1 MSRFALMMSRFLVT
15 SWVGAAGI
23 FIWVTVMLA
32 ISPDLDSI
40 AKDKVALIRFP
51 IIYQF
56 SFYVLVPAY
65 VFHLISF
72 RAMRP
77 CFTRWVIAAFTIPFL
92 VMLGTVDYFNVY
104 LPIADMIDPPGMV
117 RPMQFHDYHD
127 ASERMGGMM
136 FVLGLL
142 TALMLNWPVKAG
154 CATHLNGPDEEYVP
168 GNG

>member
-1 MSRFALMMSRFLVT
+1 M
-15 SWVGAAGI
+15 
-23 FIWVTVMLA
+23 TVLLA
-32 ISPDLDSI
+32 ISPELDSI
-40 AKDKVALIRFP
+40 AKDKAALIRFP
-51 IIYQF
+51 VIYQF

-72 RAMRP
+72 RAMRA

-136 FVLGLL
+136 FVLGLV

-154 CATHLNGPDEEYVP
+154 CASPDNSNNEYVP